1 MNENEL
7 SGLNQ
12 IDTECKYYD
21 DDDSSFS
28 SIKIKSNKDVD
39 ADADN
44 YKKETGVIIDLSDD
58 PISRA
63 KTRYNERS
71 FDTPVSMHGE
81 EQNVIEPK
89 YEGYNAIDTECAY
102 YDDTE
107 EPDFSEK
114 EGSDLT
120 GLVEEDMITEKRKA
134 LKKKPSNILQ
144 QVQKKHAATIKK
156 GAYNSHFHFSGNPEK
171 EAAMFNDSVD
181 FSAPA
186 NFSPVGPAS
195 GGMGESLKKNKNK
208 NRELLEEMFSIIGFD
223 VIPNSDGTINAFDNC
238 DSENDIDATDINDLI
253 EKLSP
258 YINMCIIYPLE
269 AKTGQSFENYAGW
282 CDWYKNNENKYP
294 NCKSDIE
301 YCDLLANKLGECDF

>member
-7 SGLNQ
+7 NGLNQ

-21 DDDSSFS
+21 DDDDSFG
-28 SIKIKSNKDVD
+28 SIKIKTNENVD
-39 ADADN
+39 ADVNN

-58 PISRA
+58 AVPRA

-71 FDTPVSMHGE
+71 FDTPISTREE
-81 EQNVIEPK
+81 EQIAVEPK
-89 YEGYNAIDTECAY
+89 YEGYNAIDTECKY

-107 EPDFSEK
+107 EPDFLAK
-114 EGSDLT
+114 EENKFT
-120 GLVEEDMITEKRKA
+120 GLVDEDMITEKRKVI
-134 LKKKPSNILQ
+134 KKNPSNILQ
-144 QVQKKHAATIKK
+144 QTQKKHAATIKK
-156 GAYNSHFHFSGNPEK
+156 GAYNSHFHFSGDPK
-171 EAAMFNDSVD
+171 EEATMFNNSVD
-181 FSAPA
+181 SSATPS
-186 NFSPVGPAS
+186 FSPVGPTS
-195 GGMGESLKKNKNK
+195 GGMGESLKKKKNK

-223 VIPNSDGTINAFDNC
+223 VISNSDGTINAFDNC
-238 DSENDIDATDINDLI
+238 DPENDIDAADINDLI

-301 YCDLLANKLGECDF
+301 YCDILANKLGECDF